1 MLSRKVTERHD
12 MGGVED
18 MKDMKRLGLGTMG
31 MHFGNEEISIKTIHK
46 ALESGITLFNTG
58 EFYNGGES
66 EIVTG
71 KALKHIEREQYF
83 LSVKFGVLPQ
93 PGGGIYGLDNNP
105 FHVKAHLAN
114 SLHRLGLEYV
124 DLYQPARQDTEIPV
138 EEVVG
143 AIAEQVKAGYVRHIG
158 LSMVDAET
166 LRRACKV
173 HPIHTVE
180 MAYSLIDRDIED
192 ELIDTARELGVK
204 VLAFGTVGHGLL
216 ADRVLENA
224 ENSNIGR
231 GLLSAEHKETNL
243 PLIKAVKEI
252 ADEKGVTL
260 SQLALAWSLAKYDHV
275 QSLIGTTNPEHLMS
289 AVNALD
295 ITLTEEDIAR
305 IEAACP
311 ADKISGRGMRNF
323 VFKNGIMSLA

>member
-1 MLSRKVTERHD
+1 MTD
-12 MGGVED
+12 IN
-18 MKDMKRLGLGTMG
+18 RLGLGTMG
-31 MHFGNEEISIKTIHK
+31 MRFSNREMSIKTIHA
-46 ALESGITLFNTG
+46 ALDSGITLFNTG
-58 EFYNGGES
+58 EFYNGSES
-66 EIVTG
+66 EMVTG
-71 KALKHIEREQYF
+71 EALRGIERNRYF
-83 LSVKFGVLPQ
+83 LSVKFGVLPL

-105 FHVKAHLAN
+105 FHVKAHLAY

-143 AIAEQVKAGYVRHIG
+143 AIAEQVEAGYVRHIG

-180 MAYSLIDRDIED
+180 MSYSLIDRSIEK
-192 ELIDTARELGVK
+192 ELIDTAKELGVK
-204 VLAFGTVGHGLL
+204 VLAFGTVGHGLF
-216 ADRVLENA
+216 ADHVLENA
-224 ENSNIGR
+224 GNSQSGR
-231 GLLSAEHKETNL
+231 GLLGPEHRETNL
-243 PLIKAVKEI
+243 PFIRAVKEI

-289 AVNALD
+289 AVDALK
-295 ITLTEEDIAR
+295 ITLTDEDIAR

-323 VFKNGIMSLA
+323 VFANGRMSLA

>member
-1 MLSRKVTERHD
+1 MSNIQ
-12 MGGVED
+12 
-18 MKDMKRLGLGTMG
+18 RLGLGTMG
-31 MHFGNEEISIKTIHK
+31 MGFRNRETSIQTIHA
-46 ALESGITLFNTG
+46 ALDAGIQLFNTG

-71 KALKHIEREQYF
+71 EALKGVQRDRYF
-83 LSVKFGVLPQ
+83 LSVKFGVLPS
-93 PGGGIYGLDNNP
+93 PGAGIYGLDNHP
-105 FHVKAHLAN
+105 FHVKAHLSY

-124 DLYQPARQDTEIPV
+124 DLFQPARQDTEIPV

-180 MAYSLIDRDIED
+180 MSYSLVERSIEK
-192 ELIDTARELGVK
+192 ELVDTAKELGVK
-204 VLAFGTVGHGLL
+204 VLAFGTIGHGLL
-216 ADRVLENA
+216 ADHVLENTG
-224 ENSNIGR
+224 SQRFGR
-231 GLLSAEHKETNL
+231 RTLGIEHKENNL
-243 PLIKAVKEI
+243 PLIQAVKEI

-260 SQLALAWSLAKYDHV
+260 SQLALAWSLAKYEHV

-289 AVNALD
+289 AIDALD
-295 ITLTEEDIAR
+295 LKLTNEDILR

-311 ADKISGRGMRNF
+311 SEKIRGMGMHNF
-323 VFKNGIMSLA
+323 VFTNGCMSLVE